1 MNPRSTPDA
10 IELELKFGL
19 RDVTVAE
26 ISAAL
31 MSGKTP
37 LHTRW
42 LQNTYYDTADGVL
55 HQMGVAIRTRSI
67 DQQHEMTVKIREPD
81 EGGLSRRQEWN
92 LPIDTVALDRQ
103 QLLALPLPEAAHT
116 LIQSDALQPVFLNQF
131 HRTDWHVV
139 RGLTEIMVS
148 LDCGEVE
155 GNGNRSSVSELELE
169 LITGTVD
176 ELIAVGCHLTD
187 QLPAFMAVISKA
199 ERGEWLL
206 RGGSP
211 VMVPDPITVRGW
223 LYRLS
228 RMLDPLAGPNSTE
241 AVRAL
246 AQCQDP
252 VAIERFT
259 GALMAGDLPPG
270 LARWMVDLSLK
281 DV

>member
-19 RDVTVAE
+19 RDVTAAD
-26 ISAAL
+26 ISDAL
-31 MSGKTP
+31 ISGQTP

-55 HQMGVAIRTRSI
+55 HQMGLAIRTRSI

-81 EGGLSRRQEWN
+81 EGGLSRRREWN
-92 LPIDTVALDRQ
+92 LPIDAHVLDRQ
-103 QLLALPLPEAAHT
+103 QLRALPLPKAVLA
-116 LIQSDALQPVFLNQF
+116 LVQSDALQPVFLNQF

-139 RGLTEIMVS
+139 QGLTEIMVS

-155 GNGNRSSVSELELE
+155 GNGGRSSVSEMELE
-169 LITGTVD
+169 LITGTVQ
-176 ELIAVGCHLTD
+176 ELIAVGCRLAD

-211 VMVPDPITVRGW
+211 EMAPDPTTVRGW

-228 RMLDPLAGPNSTE
+228 RMLDPLAGPNATE

-252 VAIERFT
+252 AAIERFS
-259 GALMAGDLPPG
+259 GALMAGKLPPG
-270 LARWMVDLSLK
+270 LARWMVDLSLR
-281 DV
+281 DM